1 MVDTRILLSGLWV
14 ALMLTYLLGDVLRI
28 FAGHIEPGKMDGV
41 EQADVSYASE
51 QATVVLSDDRL
62 LRKTAVIEGIRV
74 IGTIGILIRAT
85 KASLLTAKKSVE
97 LLDELV
103 GTVITVV
110 VKLFT
115 V

>member
-1 MVDTRILLSGLWV
+1 MKYSTVRDG
-14 ALMLTYLLGDVLRI
+14 ANNHAFLRI
-28 FAGHIEPGKMDGV
+28 SSKVTGLP
-41 EQADVSYASE
+41 ASG

-85 KASLLTAKKSVE
+85 KASLLAAKKSVE

-103 GTVITVV
+103 EEHNFRISTRVYEIARNAVDQIHPNGA
-110 VKLFT
+110 
-115 V
+115 